1 MWVLATGIGMYR
13 DVALCCSSRARLR
26 RPNDKAARFLAAWR
40 AVQRLGAVIPSTQ
53 TQCRARLM
61 RVRHDCPDAT
71 RVCASS
77 FTITAQTRRSQTV
90 TAATSGS
97 LRNIPS
103 MLSSLLSFA
112 PGPRMARA
120 PHNISTATAERH
132 GSSLRE
138 QFRVSLK
145 TSPIDIEVGIVD
157 RHNAT

>member
-1 MWVLATGIGMYR
+1 MT
-13 DVALCCSSRARLR
+13 ARHIWRPLR
-26 RPNDKAARFLAAWR
+26 RVMSINNPYFYINRR
-40 AVQRLGAVIPSTQ
+40 RLKRDTTH

-71 RVCASS
+71 RVCARI
-77 FTITAQTRRSQTV
+77 FRAVNDHHAAQARRSQTV

-120 PHNISTATAERH
+120 PHNISRRLQRDTVARYASNSERS
-132 GSSLRE
+132 GFWGEADLKYLWTG
-138 QFRVSLK
+138 QRVEN
-145 TSPIDIEVGIVD
+145 P
-157 RHNAT
+157 

>member
-120 PHNISTATAERH
+120 PHNISRRLQRDTVARYASNSEGRTAVQ
-132 GSSLRE
+132 SST
-138 QFRVSLK
+138 V
-145 TSPIDIEVGIVD
+145 
-157 RHNAT
+157 

>member
-1 MWVLATGIGMYR
+1 MSHYSKTQEEKG
-13 DVALCCSSRARLR
+13 R
-26 RPNDKAARFLAAWR
+26 RWA
-40 AVQRLGAVIPSTQ
+40 TQ

-77 FTITAQTRRSQTV
+77 FTITAQARRSQTV

-120 PHNISTATAERH
+120 PHNISRRLQRDTVARYASNSE
-132 GSSLRE
+132 SL
-138 QFRVSLK
+138 LK
-145 TSPIDIEVGIVD
+145 RRRLI
-157 RHNAT
+157 